1 MKKFLL
7 FSACVLGL
15 AACGGGSDAESDP
28 NVLMHTD
35 FESVDGWLPG
45 EQNGGSLNREKAHS
59 GKTSIKVDGTHEF
72 SLSFSKPF
80 GQLHESRPKKLKISA
95 WTFVPDA
102 QSLASIIVS
111 ISDPSAPDAKPVLWE
126 ALDLGKESKPF
137 GEWKE
142 VSKVITVPANVGP
155 NNKLGIYMWRNSGTK
170 AVYADDFKVTLAD

>member
-1 MKKFLL
+1 MKKIFL

-15 AACGGGSDAESDP
+15 AACGGSGSDAESDP

-35 FESVDGWLPG
+35 FESLDGWLPG
-45 EQNGGSLNREKAHS
+45 DQNGSLTHEKAHS
-59 GKTSIKVDGTHEF
+59 GKASMKVDATHEF

-102 QSLASIIVS
+102 QAMASLIVS
-111 ISDPSAPDAKPVLWE
+111 ISDPSAADGKPVLWE
-126 ALDLGKESKPF
+126 ALELGKESKPY

-155 NNKLGIYMWRNSGTK
+155 NNKLGIYLWRTGGNRP
-170 AVYADDFKVTLAD
+170 VYADDFKVTLAE